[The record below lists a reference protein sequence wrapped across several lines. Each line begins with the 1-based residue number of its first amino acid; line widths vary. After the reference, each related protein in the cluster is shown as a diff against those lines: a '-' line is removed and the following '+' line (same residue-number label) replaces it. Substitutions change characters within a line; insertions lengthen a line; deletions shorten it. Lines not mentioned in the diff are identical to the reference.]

1 MKKLILSLLMVTA
14 LVACTSQETETTL
27 VDSTLM
33 DSTCADSTCCDSTK
47 VSVDSVKVENLT
59 QCTSLNLSGSDILQ
73 LIVSSDVPGRDN
85 G

>member
-33 DSTCADSTCCDSTK
+33 DSTCADSTCCDSAK
-47 VSVDSVKVENLT
+47 VDSVSK
-59 QCTSLNLSGSDILQ
+59 
-73 LIVSSDVPGRDN
+73 
-85 G
+85 

>member
-1 MKKLILSLLMVTA
+1 MKKLILSRMMFTA

-47 VSVDSVKVENLT
+47 VSVDSAKVEEVK
-59 QCTSLNLSGSDILQ
+59 SVKSAK
-73 LIVSSDVPGRDN
+73 
-85 G
+85 

>member
-1 MKKLILSLLMVTA
+1 MKKLVLSLLMVTA

-47 VSVDSVKVENLT
+47 VSVDSAKVEEVK
-59 QCTSLNLSGSDILQ
+59 SVKSEK
-73 LIVSSDVPGRDN
+73 
-85 G
+85 